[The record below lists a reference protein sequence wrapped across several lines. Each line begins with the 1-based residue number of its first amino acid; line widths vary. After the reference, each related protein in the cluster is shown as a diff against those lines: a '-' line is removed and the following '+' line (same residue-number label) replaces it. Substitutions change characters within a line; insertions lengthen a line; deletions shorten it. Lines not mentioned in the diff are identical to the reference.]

1 MVNKH
6 TVVKMNFDGT
16 KYLTDLDQLQQHHL
30 QGLGFPMHKGQ
41 GFSAI
46 NILSSYQMLTIKNQ
60 ATKEKFYLSILT
72 PYSSRK
78 WNLRTA
84 RERYHNHS
92 PGRLSVKAK
101 YIHSL
106 LGNL

>member
-6 TVVKMNFDGT
+6 TVVKMNFDGI

-30 QGLGFPMHKGQ
+30 QGLGFPVHTGQ
-41 GFSAI
+41 RFSAI

-60 ATKEKFYLSILT
+60 ATKEKIYLSILT

-78 WNLRTA
+78 WNVKTA
-84 RERYHNHS
+84 REHHHNHS
-92 PGRLSVKAK
+92 PGRLLVKAK